1 MTPDT
6 HEDLHWI
13 VKLEAETARLGEIRR
28 FVEQV
33 AQQAAV
39 SPERAFDLKVAVSEA
54 FANAVEH
61 ARCPQESV
69 EVSARLQ
76 ARRLT
81 FVIVDTGIFRPPT
94 AGGREAFGYRG
105 LGLPLMVTLMDEV
118 SFFRSP
124 GGGTRVSLSV
134 HLDREPATV

>member
-1 MTPDT
+1 MTA

-13 VKLEAETARLGEIRR
+13 VKVEAETARLGEIRR

-33 AQQAAV
+33 AQEAAV
-39 SPERAFDLKVAVSEA
+39 SDERAFDLKVAVSEA

-61 ARCPQESV
+61 ARCAQESV

-76 ARRLT
+76 AQARRLT
-81 FVIVDTGIFRPPT
+81 FTIVDTGVFRPPT
-94 AGGREAFGYRG
+94 AGRETFGYRG

-134 HLDREPATV
+134 HLDREPAKV